1 VTGKTSKEKPVVC
14 QGGLLADAMGL
25 GKTLTTLALIVG
37 SIDYQPSEGQVSAN
51 RPTLIVAPKSSM
63 LRIDFT

>member
-37 SIDYQPSEGQVSAN
+37 SIDQSSEGQVSAN